1 MCWLRRLRGVGFL
14 PNQWFGPLGDAM
26 IINKS
31 RVKES
36 AGDFRVS
43 SDFYEALDKVVSEE
57 IKDAKRRADENG
69 RSTLMPH
76 DL

>member
-1 MCWLRRLRGVGFL
+1 M
-14 PNQWFGPLGDAM
+14 A

-31 RVKES
+31 KVKDA

-43 SDFYEALDKVVSEE
+43 SKFYDALDAVVSKE
-57 IKDAKRRADENG
+57 IKAAKKRADENG

>member
-1 MCWLRRLRGVGFL
+1 MSL
-14 PNQWFGPLGDAM
+14 

-31 RVKES
+31 RVKDA

-43 SDFYEALDKVVSEE
+43 SDFYDALDKAVNEE
-57 IKDAKRRADENG
+57 IREAKRRADENG
-69 RSTLMPH
+69 RSTLMPY

>member
-1 MCWLRRLRGVGFL
+1 MSL
-14 PNQWFGPLGDAM
+14 

-31 RVKES
+31 RVKDA

-43 SDFYEALDKVVSEE
+43 SDFYDAIDEVVANE
-57 IKDAKRRADENG
+57 IKEAKRRADENG
-69 RSTLMPH
+69 RSTLMPY

>member
-1 MCWLRRLRGVGFL
+1 MSL
-14 PNQWFGPLGDAM
+14 

-31 RVKES
+31 RVKDA

-57 IKDAKRRADENG
+57 IKEAKRRADENG
-69 RSTLMPH
+69 RSTLMPY

>member
-1 MCWLRRLRGVGFL
+1 M
-14 PNQWFGPLGDAM
+14 A

-31 RVKES
+31 KVKDA

-43 SDFYEALDKVVSEE
+43 SKFYDALDSVVADQ
-57 IKDAKRRADENG
+57 IRKAKKRADENG